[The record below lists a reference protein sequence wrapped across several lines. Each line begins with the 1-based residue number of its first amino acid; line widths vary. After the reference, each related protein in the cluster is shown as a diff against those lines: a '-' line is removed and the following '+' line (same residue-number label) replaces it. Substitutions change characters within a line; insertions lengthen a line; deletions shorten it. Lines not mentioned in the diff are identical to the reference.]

1 MYFVIET
8 IEQLEKLPRAEKCFI
23 DLVSLSEETHPL
35 LTSPCVLYYN
45 DLEKGYIIPLQHS
58 EAFSLDL
65 NTVQSFLKSIPKVYL
80 LDKKW
85 HSYFLDLPQAV
96 DLYLTILDVENNKQ
110 DLECYTNIHLDFYNK
125 FKYQVEVNTLIP
137 ISKHYERCECMFEN
151 VKSYI
156 GQEKNLEWQN
166 SYIEAY
172 KWVEEQGLLTDERVF
187 NKFFEPVWKD
197 RSIKNNRI
205 YTSYNLYNITSRPTN
220 AFNGINFLAF
230 NKENKSRAAFIPEND
245 AFVEFDFDGYHIR
258 LIANMLN
265 LPIPS
270 TESAHVILG
279 RQYFGKEELTPEEYQ
294 ESKKITF
301 RQLYNGIEPEYKYI
315 ELFDHVDELVQA
327 AWTEYKRQGSLL
339 LPNGRRI
346 KIDNPTP
353 QKLLNYYVQ
362 CLETVNNIKKLLALK
377 KLFEGKKS
385 KVILVVYDS
394 ILIDYSAEDGK
405 GFLGQIK
412 AVLEEGNYKVKAQ
425 KGDNY
430 DFTTN

>member
-8 IEQLEKLPRAEKCFI
+8 IEQLEKLPKVEKCFI

-45 DLEKGYIIPLQHS
+45 DLEKGYIIPVQHS

-65 NTVQSFLKSIPKVYL
+65 QTVQSFLSNIPKVYL

-96 DLYLTILDVENNKQ
+96 DLYFTVLDIDNSKQ
-110 DLECYTNIHLDFYNK
+110 DLHCNTNIHLDFYNK

-137 ISKHYERCECMFEN
+137 ISKHYERCECMFEA
-151 VKSYI
+151 VKPYI
-156 GQEKNLEWQN
+156 GQEQNLEWQN
-166 SYIEAY
+166 KYVEAY

-197 RSIKNNRI
+197 RSIKKNRI
-205 YTSYNLYNITSRPTN
+205 YTSYNLYNLTSRPTN
-220 AFNGINFLAF
+220 AFNGINFLAL
-230 NKENKSRAAFIPEND
+230 NKENGSRAAFIPEND
-245 AFVEFDFDGYHIR
+245 VFVEFDFDGYHIR

-265 LPIPS
+265 LPIPNN
-270 TESAHVILG
+270 ESAHVILG

-301 RQLYNGIEPEYKYI
+301 RQLYNGIEPEYRYI
-315 ELFDHVDELVQA
+315 EIFDHVDKLVQA
-327 AWTEYKRQGSLL
+327 AWVEYKRTGSII
-339 LPNGRRI
+339 LPNGRKI
-346 KIDNPTP
+346 KVDNPTP

-362 CLETVNNIKKLLALK
+362 CLETVNNVKKLTALK
-377 KLFEGKKS
+377 ELFKGKKS
-385 KVILVVYDS
+385 KVLLVVYDS
-394 ILIDYSAEDGK
+394 MLIDYSAEDGK

-430 DFTTN
+430 DFTI

>member
-8 IEQLEKLPRAEKCFI
+8 IEQLEKLPKAEKCFI

-35 LTSPCVLYYN
+35 LTAPCVLYYN
-45 DLEKGYIIPLQHS
+45 DLDKGYIIPIQHS

-65 NTVQSFLKSIPKVYL
+65 ETVKLFLSNTPKVYL

-85 HSYFLDLPQAV
+85 HSYFLDLPQAIDV
-96 DLYLTILDVENNKQ
+96 YFTILDVENNKQ
-110 DLECYTNIHLDFYNK
+110 DLECYTNVHLDFYNK

-137 ISKHYERCECMFEN
+137 ISKHYERCECMFES
-151 VKSYI
+151 VKPYI
-156 GQEKNLEWQN
+156 GQEDNLEWQN
-166 SYIEAY
+166 KYVEAY
-172 KWVEEQGLLTDERVF
+172 KWVEEQGLLTNERVF
-187 NKFFEPVWKD
+187 SKFFEPVWKD

-230 NKENKSRAAFIPEND
+230 NKENGSRAAFIPEND
-245 AFVEFDFDGYHIR
+245 AFIEFDFDGYHIR

-270 TESAHVILG
+270 NESAHVILG

-315 ELFDHVDELVQA
+315 ELFNHVDELVQA
-327 AWTEYKRQGSLL
+327 MWIEYKRQGSIL
-339 LPNGRRI
+339 LPNGRKI

-362 CLETVNNIKKLLALK
+362 CLETVNNVKKLTALK
-377 KLFEGKKS
+377 ELFKGKKS

-412 AVLEEGNYKVKAQ
+412 TVLEEGNYKVKAQ